1 MFRNYFLL
9 TMWESGPE
17 VEIQLEVR
25 ERGQSHCLSL
35 VGDRNLCFFPG
46 LLTFMVLFE
55 HSHFESA
62 VT

>member
-1 MFRNYFLL
+1 
-9 TMWESGPE
+9 MWESGPE